1 MILENTF
8 TSISDMIDWLLPP
21 LRHFKFLQR
30 NYWASIERI
39 PLITAPILFIKS
51 MQDQLVPPHQM
62 DILMDAA
69 KAKKR

>member
-1 MILENTF
+1 
-8 TSISDMIDWLLPP
+8 MIDWLLPP

-62 DILMDAA
+62 DILIDAA